1 MLSAGVTGRPP
12 VSPIGLVATIR
23 RRCHQVSSVL
33 LHDNVAVMQ
42 RDPIPVRERTR
53 RTVRS
58 ELAQLAV
65 SLFVDKGYDETTID
79 DLAAAAGMS
88 KRTFFR
94 YFASKEELVLGK
106 YEYFGEQ
113 LSEDLAA
120 RPAGEPIWV
129 SLRQIF
135 ERVADHV
142 ENDARR
148 AESVAMEK
156 IVRDHPT
163 LNASYLERVS
173 RMQELVLEEAR
184 TRTGR
189 SDPAD
194 PRTAAIVGAA
204 FSCLI
209 AAWTTWPA
217 WPHSGREVCWSWCWG
232 GLVCGKRSRN
242 VKRALRLRSRN
253 TSGRRHLANRPLRDS
268 PV

>member
-42 RDPIPVRERTR
+42 RDPIPVRERSR

-65 SLFVDKGYDETTID
+65 DLFVEKGYDETTID

-94 YFASKEELVLGK
+94 YFASKEELVMGK
-106 YEYFGEQ
+106 YEILGEQ
-113 LSEDLAA
+113 LAEDLAA
-120 RPAGEPIWV
+120 RPADEPIWA
-129 SLRQIF
+129 SMRQVFGRVVEYF
-135 ERVADHV
+135 ES
-142 ENDARR
+142 EARG
-148 AESVAMEK
+148 ATAVAMEN

-173 RMQELVLEEAR
+173 RMQELVLDEVR

-189 SDPAD
+189 PDPAD

-209 AAWTTWPA
+209 AAWTTWLTTNQAQPFGELLDQA
-217 WPHSGREVCWSWCWG
+217 MDAIQP
-232 GLVCGKRSRN
+232 
-242 VKRALRLRSRN
+242 
-253 TSGRRHLANRPLRDS
+253 T
-268 PV
+268 

>member
-1 MLSAGVTGRPP
+1 MRISARRLVVGMTVLLLDAFGRTEGQAPLSL
-12 VSPIGLVATIR
+12 IGLVATIR
-23 RRCHQVSSVL
+23 RRCHQVSTMPL
-33 LHDNVAVMQ
+33 CDNVVFMQ

-53 RTVRS
+53 RTVRG

-65 SLFVDKGYDETTID
+65 RLFVEKGYDETTID

-94 YFASKEELVLGK
+94 YFASKEELVMGK
-106 YEYFGEQ
+106 YEFFGEQ
-113 LSEDLAA
+113 LAEDLAA
-120 RPAGEPIWV
+120 RPADEPIWV
-129 SLRQIF
+129 SLRQVF
-135 ERVADHV
+135 GRVADHV

-148 AESVAMEK
+148 TESDAMEK

-173 RMQELVLEEAR
+173 RMQEIVLDEVR

-189 SDPAD
+189 PDPAD

-209 AAWTTWPA
+209 AAWTTWLTTNQAQQFGDLLDQAMDAIQP
-217 WPHSGREVCWSWCWG
+217 
-232 GLVCGKRSRN
+232 
-242 VKRALRLRSRN
+242 
-253 TSGRRHLANRPLRDS
+253 T
-268 PV
+268 

>member
-1 MLSAGVTGRPP
+1 MRISARRLVVGMTCSFSMFSAGVRGRQP
-12 VSPIGLVATIR
+12 VSLIGSVATVR
-23 RRCHQVSSVL
+23 RRWHQVSRVL
-33 LHDNVAVMQ
+33 LHDNVVVMR
-42 RDPIPVRERTR
+42 RDPLPVRERTR
-53 RTVRS
+53 RAVRG

-65 SLFVDKGYDETTID
+65 SLFVEKGYDETTID

-94 YFASKEELVLGK
+94 YFASKEELVMGK
-106 YEYFGEQ
+106 YEFFGQQ
-113 LSEDLAA
+113 LAEDLAA
-120 RPAGEPIWV
+120 RPVDEPLWV

-135 ERVADHV
+135 GRVADHV

-173 RMQELVLEEAR
+173 RMQELVLDEVR

-209 AAWTTWPA
+209 AAWSTWLTTDQAKPF
-217 WPHSGREVCWSWCWG
+217 GV
-232 GLVCGKRSRN
+232 LLDQ
-242 VKRALRLRSRN
+242 AL
-253 TSGRRHLANRPLRDS
+253 GAIRPT
-268 PV
+268 

>member
-1 MLSAGVTGRPP
+1 MV
-12 VSPIGLVATIR
+12 VI
-23 RRCHQVSSVL
+23 
-33 LHDNVAVMQ
+33 MQ

-53 RTVRS
+53 RAVRG
-58 ELAQLAV
+58 ELAQLAMD
-65 SLFVDKGYDETTID
+65 LFVENGYDETTID

-94 YFASKEELVLGK
+94 YFASKEELVMGK
-106 YEYFGEQ
+106 YEFFGQQ
-113 LSEDLAA
+113 LAEDLAA
-120 RPAGEPIWV
+120 RPVDEPLWV

-135 ERVADHV
+135 GRVADHV

-173 RMQELVLEEAR
+173 RMQELVLDEVRA
-184 TRTGR
+184 RTGR

-209 AAWTTWPA
+209 AAWSTWLTTDQAKPFGVLLDQA
-217 WPHSGREVCWSWCWG
+217 MD
-232 GLVCGKRSRN
+232 
-242 VKRALRLRSRN
+242 AI
-253 TSGRRHLANRPLRDS
+253 RPT
-268 PV
+268 